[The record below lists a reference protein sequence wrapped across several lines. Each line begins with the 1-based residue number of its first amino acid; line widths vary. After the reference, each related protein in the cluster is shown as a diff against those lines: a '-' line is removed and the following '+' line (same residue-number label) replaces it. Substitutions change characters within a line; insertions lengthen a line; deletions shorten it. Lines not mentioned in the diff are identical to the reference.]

1 MSRPPSLN
9 LADVLALMAKP
20 NNRLMTMAEIGAHF
34 GLRAEAM
41 NYHLRKLLAAGDVL
55 LAKPA
60 RSQSPAQ
67 YSLTSLP
74 PAYVG
79 EAAPSFKRSVW
90 TAPLTGYAARLNAS
104 AALAMAS
111 RA

>member
-1 MSRPPSLN
+1 MSRAPSLDLN
-9 LADVLALMAKP
+9 AVLALMAKP
-20 NNRLMTMAEIGAHF
+20 NHRTMTLEEIGSPF
-34 GLRAEAM
+34 GMNAM
-41 NYHLRKLLAAGDVL
+41 AMRYHILKLIAAGDVL
-55 LAKPA
+55 CVKPA

-79 EAAPSFKRSVW
+79 SPAPAFRVNRY
-90 TAPLTGYAARLNAS
+90 TQPLTGYAARLNAS